1 MTQEKLSARQQQI
14 LEVVQRSIEERGF
27 PPSVR
32 EIAVEVG
39 LASPSTVKH
48 HLDAMERKGILQRIP
63 GTSRA
68 IDLRQRTAD
77 PKVVGSAGK
86 SSAVEIAVNFGEG
99 DIVSAPLVGRIAA
112 GQPITA
118 EQSVEDVFSLPA
130 RLTGSGEL
138 FVLQVQGDS
147 MLDAAICDGDYVV
160 VRSQPN
166 ANEGEIVAALL
177 DDEAT
182 VKVLS
187 YSGGHRWLLPR
198 NPDYSPIEADEATI
212 LGKVVTVLRAL

>member
-1 MTQEKLSARQQQI
+1 MSEPKLSARQEQI
-14 LEVVQRSIEERGF
+14 LAVVQRSIEERGF

-32 EIAVEVG
+32 EIATQVG

-48 HLDAMERKGILQRIP
+48 HLDAMERKGILQRTP

-68 IDLRQRTAD
+68 IDLRQQVPTS
-77 PKVVGSAGK
+77 GSGEGLAVAG
-86 SSAVEIAVNFGEG
+86 VQLPTRFGEG
-99 DIVSAPLVGRIAA
+99 DSIEAPLVGRIAA
-112 GQPITA
+112 GVPITA
-118 EQSVEDVFSLPA
+118 EQSVEDVFALPT

-147 MLDAAICDGDYVV
+147 MTDAAICDGDYVV
-160 VRSQPN
+160 VRAQPT
-166 ANEGEIVAALL
+166 ADEGAIVAALI

-187 YSGGHRWLLPR
+187 YSSGHQWLLPR
-198 NPDYSPIEADEATI
+198 NPDYSPIQADEATI